1 MARRSPA
8 PLARLVADEKE
19 QAPVATTPKIL
30 MYGADWCGYCAR
42 ARRLL
47 DSKGAA
53 YEEIDVDLVP
63 GARQE
68 MQARSGRGTIPQIF
82 INGQH
87 IGGAD
92 DLQALEAEGGLDPL
106 LK

>member
-1 MARRSPA
+1 MATA
-8 PLARLVADEKE
+8 
-19 QAPVATTPKIL
+19 PKIL
-30 MYGADWCGYCAR
+30 MYSADWCGYCAR

-47 DSKGAA
+47 DAKGAA

-68 MQARSGRGTIPQIF
+68 MQARSGRSTIPQIF

-87 IGGAD
+87 VGGAD
-92 DLQALEAEGGLDPL
+92 ELQALEAAGGLDPL
-106 LK
+106 LKINGA

>member
-1 MARRSPA
+1 MA
-8 PLARLVADEKE
+8 
-19 QAPVATTPKIL
+19 PKIL

-47 DSKGAA
+47 DSQGAA
-53 YEEIDVDLVP
+53 YEEIDVDVVP

>member
-1 MARRSPA
+1 MSTA
-8 PLARLVADEKE
+8 
-19 QAPVATTPKIL
+19 PKIL
-30 MYGADWCGYCAR
+30 MYSTDWCGYCAR

-47 DSKGAA
+47 DAKGAA

-68 MQARSGRGTIPQIF
+68 MQSRSGRSTIPQIF
-82 INGQH
+82 INGQPV
-87 IGGAD
+87 GGAD
-92 DLQALEAEGGLDPL
+92 ELQALEAAGGLDSL

>member
-1 MARRSPA
+1 MAT
-8 PLARLVADEKE
+8 V
-19 QAPVATTPKIL
+19 PKIL
-30 MYGADWCGYCAR
+30 MYSADWCGYCAR

-47 DSKGAA
+47 DAKGAA

-68 MQARSGRGTIPQIF
+68 MQARSGRSTIPQVF

-87 IGGAD
+87 IGGSD
-92 DLQALEAEGGLDPL
+92 ELQALEAAGGLEPL

>member
-1 MARRSPA
+1 MA
-8 PLARLVADEKE
+8 
-19 QAPVATTPKIL
+19 PKIL

-53 YEEIDVDLVP
+53 YEEIDIDLVP

>member
-1 MARRSPA
+1 MA
-8 PLARLVADEKE
+8 
-19 QAPVATTPKIL
+19 PKIL